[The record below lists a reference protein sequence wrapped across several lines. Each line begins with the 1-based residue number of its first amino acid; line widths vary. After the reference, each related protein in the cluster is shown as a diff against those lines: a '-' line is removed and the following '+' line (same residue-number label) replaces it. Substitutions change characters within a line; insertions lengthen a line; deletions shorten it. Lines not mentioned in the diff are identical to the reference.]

1 MTQQELDP
9 ILSADYND
17 VPGEEKL
24 PGLEDSTIWKQ
35 LLTLEDPEALR
46 TVAASAKTNVI
57 RWAACK
63 KLGGHFPDAAGP
75 TRCRC
80 KLCGME
86 KHTAPEGAGQL
97 RWTCVK
103 CRCTVHMLPVGG
115 AFPRVR
121 AVYGN
126 RAECILNG
134 PDGILYGQNRFAQK
148 YELF

>member
-57 RWAACK
+57 RWAA
-63 KLGGHFPDAAGP
+63 
-75 TRCRC
+75 
-80 KLCGME
+80 
-86 KHTAPEGAGQL
+86 
-97 RWTCVK
+97 
-103 CRCTVHMLPVGG
+103 
-115 AFPRVR
+115 
-121 AVYGN
+121 
-126 RAECILNG
+126 
-134 PDGILYGQNRFAQK
+134 
-148 YELF
+148 